1 LLDDSRARDWLRLS
15 LGGIVDGAS
24 FLGAHADGG
33 SDALA
38 IDDQGGTGEGARR
51 LGVGVLGGVED
62 FVLATLKDSRTLFV
76 AVAPRGLNLD
86 ELGMVGNLT
95 VDVG

>member
-1 LLDDSRARDWLRLS
+1 MLDDGRALDWLRRG
-15 LGGIVDGAS
+15 LGGIVDGAIV
-24 FLGAHADGG
+24 LGAHAEGS

-62 FVLATLKDSRTLFV
+62 FVLPTLKDSRALFV
-76 AVAPRGLNLD
+76 AVAP
-86 ELGMVGNLT
+86 
-95 VDVG
+95 